1 MPFAVGAM
9 ERMRD
14 REEEGWEMSENKEML
29 LKRREIWSRKGRKD
43 EEERSAEE
51 GRYDIN
57 TQMKGEVM

>member
-1 MPFAVGAM
+1 M